1 MCCLFGIYNYKQN
14 LNQSQTIIFISV
26 LSKES
31 EARWTD
37 ATGIAYN
44 YDKKLH
50 IFKKALPAHQMK
62 FHLPAGV
69 HYVMGHTRT
78 EEDFSRINDVFHN
91 SAVFREKIG
100 YSKVIML
107 QEEYDV
113 FNDINHTLE
122 PDFNSMYFYYLG
134 MIDST
139 LPSPDTE
146 LEEFTVTPNEAV
158 LKELEADQEPL
169 DNSFEII
176 CIRTSNHVEPD
187 EEC

>member
-1 MCCLFGIYNYKQN
+1 MSNPTPDYIKLYGAFMKHG
-14 LNQSQTIIFISV
+14 TTREIIPITDFADVIDPLIRSV
-26 LSKES
+26 FPDVTVRFTK
-31 EARWTD
+31 
-37 ATGIAYN
+37 Y
-44 YDKKLH
+44 
-50 IFKKALPAHQMK
+50 F
-62 FHLPAGV
+62 FHLDPSPTEPA
-69 HYVMGHTRT
+69 
-78 EEDFSRINDVFHN
+78 FSIINEVFHN

-113 FNDINHTLE
+113 FNDINHNLE
-122 PDFNSMYFYYLG
+122 PDFNSMYLYYLG

-187 EEC
+187 EECE

>member
-1 MCCLFGIYNYKQN
+1 MKQGA
-14 LNQSQTIIFISV
+14 TREIIPLTDFADVIDPLIHSV
-26 LSKES
+26 FPDVTLRCTK
-31 EARWTD
+31 
-37 ATGIAYN
+37 Y
-44 YDKKLH
+44 
-50 IFKKALPAHQMK
+50 F
-62 FHLPAGV
+62 FHLDPSPA
-69 HYVMGHTRT
+69 

-100 YSKVIML
+100 FSKVIML

-122 PDFNSMYFYYLG
+122 PDFNFMYLYYLG

-158 LKELEADQEPL
+158 LKELEADHEPL

-176 CIRTSNHVEPD
+176 CIRTSNHVKPD
-187 EEC
+187 EEDM

>member
-1 MCCLFGIYNYKQN
+1 MKQGA
-14 LNQSQTIIFISV
+14 TREIIPLTDFADVIDPLIHSV
-26 LSKES
+26 FPDVTVRFTK
-31 EARWTD
+31 
-37 ATGIAYN
+37 Y
-44 YDKKLH
+44 
-50 IFKKALPAHQMK
+50 F
-62 FHLPAGV
+62 FHLDPSPA
-69 HYVMGHTRT
+69 

-107 QEEYDV
+107 QEKYDV

-122 PDFNSMYFYYLG
+122 PDFNSMYLYYLG
-134 MIDST
+134 MIDPT
-139 LPSPDTE
+139 QPSPDTE
-146 LEEFTVTPNEAV
+146 LEEFTVPPNEAV

-187 EEC
+187 EECE

>member
-1 MCCLFGIYNYKQN
+1 MSNPTPDYIKLYGAFMKHGD
-14 LNQSQTIIFISV
+14 TREIIPITDFANVIDPLIHSV
-26 LSKES
+26 FPDVTVRFTK
-31 EARWTD
+31 
-37 ATGIAYN
+37 Y
-44 YDKKLH
+44 
-50 IFKKALPAHQMK
+50 F
-62 FHLPAGV
+62 FHLDPSPA
-69 HYVMGHTRT
+69 

-91 SAVFREKIG
+91 SAVFRDKIG

-113 FNDINHTLE
+113 FNDINHILE
-122 PDFNSMYFYYLG
+122 PDFNSMYLYYLG
-134 MIDST
+134 MIDPT

-158 LKELEADQEPL
+158 LKELEADHDPL

-187 EEC
+187 DEC